1 MKLVNKNTPYN
12 DRREI
17 IIVDDTDLP
26 RNKIDSAKVAKKA
39 GSLLFG
45 GVHKIVYDTFSGKS
59 FEEQFDL
66 IKDEFKFA
74 CLSLQNI
81 KNFQFSKYPAKK
93 ELYISL
99 KELPNFYFNLNK
111 INQQILNYKMEAFL
125 DFCSAL
131 GVKEA
136 RIINEKE
143 SKNQKGFDLEIPI
156 DEKTN
161 VGLKSKNEK
170 KSKKLIQKSYSFPK
184 PKYELHECTNQFYKL
199 EPDWIKIQKL
209 RLDPLKDILKAE
221 IEIKKY
227 HEFNLSANFKAMASQ
242 QNINFGFNDIE
253 TCSET
258 FIYELEFWEKD

>member
-1 MKLVNKNTPYN
+1 MKLVNKNTHYN

-17 IIVDDTDLP
+17 IIVDDNDLP
-26 RNKIDSAKVAKKA
+26 RNKIDSAKVAKKV

-45 GVHKIVYDTFSGKS
+45 GTYKVVYDTFSGKS
-59 FEEQFDL
+59 IEEQFDL

-81 KNFQFSKYPAKK
+81 DDFLFSKYPAKK

-99 KELPNFYFNLNK
+99 KELPNFYFNLTN
-111 INQQILNYKMEAFL
+111 INQQILNYKVEAFL

-156 DEKTN
+156 DEKSH
-161 VGLKSKNEK
+161 VGLKSNNEK

-184 PKYELHECTNQFYKL
+184 PKYELHECKNQFYKL
-199 EPDWIKIQKL
+199 EPDWVKIQKL

-221 IEIKKY
+221 IAIKKF
-227 HEFNLSANFKAMASQ
+227 HDFNLSIDFKAMADN
-242 QNINFGFNDIE
+242 QNINLGFNDIE
-253 TCSET
+253 TSSET
-258 FIYELEFWEKD
+258 FIYELEFWEKE